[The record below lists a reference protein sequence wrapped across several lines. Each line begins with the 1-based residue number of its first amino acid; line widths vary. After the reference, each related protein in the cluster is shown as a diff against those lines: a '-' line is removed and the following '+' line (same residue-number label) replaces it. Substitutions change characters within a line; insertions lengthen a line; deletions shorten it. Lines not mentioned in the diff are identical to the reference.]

1 MANKDAA
8 FGLRAIGK
16 VGQNRDNQGLS
27 EYSIAAKSSAIYQN
41 DPVKALATG
50 YIGVAG
56 AGGNLLGSL
65 NGVFYTDSSN
75 SKPTWANHLAASNAA
90 TDIVGFVSDDPYERF
105 EIQSST
111 TLPIEDINLNAD
123 LATYVAGSSP
133 NYISKVEVDT
143 GTMVSTAAQ
152 IRVIGVTKDD
162 ENNQLANATTYAANV
177 NVVGIINE
185 HNLSKNQHRGQVHSE
200 RRVI

>member
-27 EYSIAAKSSAIYQN
+27 EYSIAANSTAIYQN
-41 DPVKALATG
+41 DPVQALATG

-75 SKPTWANHLAASNAA
+75 SKPTWANHLEASNAA

-185 HNLSKNQHRGQVHSE
+185 HNLKTTSG
-200 RRVI
+200 I